1 MKNESRIYPLTI
13 AQVQWQMDDLQDA
26 FRMAGIEPT
35 KEQLNQIAVDDH
47 ILNFVQDLLKIAG
60 TQVLADMIKELY
72 ESGAT
77 SPSTLKA
84 AH

>member
-35 KEQLNQIAVDDH
+35 KEQLNQLAVDD
-47 ILNFVQDLLKIAG
+47 K
-60 TQVLADMIKELY
+60 IKELY
-72 ESGAT
+72 ESSET
-77 SPSTLKA
+77 NSSTLKA
-84 AH
+84 VH

>member
-1 MKNESRIYPLTI
+1 MKNESRVYPLTI

-35 KEQLNQIAVDDH
+35 KEQLNQLAVDDN

-60 TQVLADMIKELY
+60 TQVLADMIKEMY
-72 ESGAT
+72 ESSAT
-77 SPSTLKA
+77 NSSTLKA
-84 AH
+84 LH